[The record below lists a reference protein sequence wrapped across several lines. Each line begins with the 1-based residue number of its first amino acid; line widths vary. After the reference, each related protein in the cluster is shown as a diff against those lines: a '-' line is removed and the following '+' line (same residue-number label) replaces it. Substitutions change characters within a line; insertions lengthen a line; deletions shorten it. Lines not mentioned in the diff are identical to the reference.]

1 MKKIILPVILMFALS
16 GCITQTRPAEP
27 SYRSEQEWKLSRAV
41 LLLEEGNS
49 LAAAQI
55 LSHIASE
62 PFEPGITDEALF
74 RLSLL
79 HLGAVHESSDLTQT
93 QNALKQLAR
102 KHPKSSWALIA
113 SRITGLLTS
122 MDDTLRNNSRL
133 KKLNLSLSQD
143 NSRLKESNL
152 SLAKDNAELRKNIEK
167 LKNLELEL
175 GKGAR
180 H

>member
-1 MKKIILPVILMFALS
+1 MNKIILIIMLTLAMA
-16 GCITQTRPAEP
+16 GCITQTRPAGP
-27 SYRSEQEWKLSRAV
+27 SYRSEQEWKLSRAA

-49 LAAAQI
+49 TAAAQV
-55 LSHIASE
+55 LSHIATE

-79 HLGAVHESSDLTQT
+79 HLGSVQESSDMMQT
-93 QNALKQLAR
+93 RNELKQLAS
-102 KHPKSSWALIA
+102 KYPKSSWTPMA
-113 SRITGLLTS
+113 SRITGLLAA
-122 MDDTLRNNSRL
+122 MDETLRNNSKL

-152 SLAKDNAELRKNIEK
+152 SLAKENTELRKNIEK

-180 H
+180 R